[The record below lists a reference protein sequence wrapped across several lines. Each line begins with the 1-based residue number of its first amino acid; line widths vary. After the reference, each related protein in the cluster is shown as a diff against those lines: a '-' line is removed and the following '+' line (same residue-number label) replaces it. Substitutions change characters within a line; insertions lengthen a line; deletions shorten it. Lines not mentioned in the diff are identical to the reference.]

1 MKKTGKLYALKEMLK
16 ARIVYKRSTESVMN
30 ERILLQEV
38 SCDFLVNMYYSF
50 QDKEHLYLV
59 IDLMKGG
66 DLRYHL
72 NRKKKF
78 TQE

>member
-16 ARIVYKRSTESVMN
+16 ARIVHKRSTESVMN
-30 ERILLQEV
+30 ERLLLQEL
-38 SCDFLVNMYYSF
+38 SNDFLVNMYYSF
-50 QDKEHLYLV
+50 QDREYLYLV
-59 IDLMKGG
+59 IDIMKGG

-78 TQE
+78 SQE